1 MYLHLGT
8 AAATAAVEYIVMLI
22 SLPSLY
28 WSLVHLPLLQL
39 YRPFRATAQD
49 MCRFHTED
57 YINFLQGV
65 TPQSVHEYTKNLS
78 VFNVGDDWW

>member
-1 MYLHLGT
+1 MQYARHTIKVKLKLHVWLQYC
-8 AAATAAVEYIVMLI
+8 ADL
-22 SLPSLY
+22 
-28 WSLVHLPLLQL
+28 WLQL
-39 YRPFRATAQD
+39 YRPFHATAQD

-78 VFNVGDDWW
+78 VFNVGDDWYNMFTCVFVG

>member
-1 MYLHLGT
+1 VDLLC
-8 AAATAAVEYIVMLI
+8 
-22 SLPSLY
+22 
-28 WSLVHLPLLQL
+28 LQL

-78 VFNVGDDWW
+78 VFNVGDDW

>member
-1 MYLHLGT
+1 
-8 AAATAAVEYIVMLI
+8 ML
-22 SLPSLY
+22 
-28 WSLVHLPLLQL
+28 WLQL

-78 VFNVGDDWW
+78 VFNVGDDW

>member
-1 MYLHLGT
+1 
-8 AAATAAVEYIVMLI
+8 ML
-22 SLPSLY
+22 
-28 WSLVHLPLLQL
+28 WLQL

-78 VFNVGDDWW
+78 VFNVGDDWWDLHSTVSHYLNKLQGRWRNSTKKWSVSPW

>member
-1 MYLHLGT
+1 MHFEAASAIEFYIVIILIPVFVHSLLHLY
-8 AAATAAVEYIVMLI
+8 V
-22 SLPSLY
+22 
-28 WSLVHLPLLQL
+28 LQL

-78 VFNVGDDWW
+78 VFNVGDDW

>member
-1 MYLHLGT
+1 MIYYCVVLC
-8 AAATAAVEYIVMLI
+8 
-22 SLPSLY
+22 
-28 WSLVHLPLLQL
+28 LQL

-78 VFNVGDDWW
+78 IFNVGDDW